1 MWETPSRRIYPVRRC
16 GVAAPLLRS
25 RRVLAVGRFVK
36 YGYARGSWLL
46 TTAARDVLLGFVISI
61 ARWVDIPMGVLLHAS
76 TAFADFFGVL
86 LLRAFSSESFN
97 TTIHGCWTADA
108 RPLQSRMIRFRK
120 EEMLLNFL
128 VRYSLLVISPLKEF
142 AEVPSVFTV
151 TFSVFFLSFSLMSRG
166 KSSLD
171 RHCRSNLPRT
181 VSTVPVQRA
190 VVGRGVRL
198 SLSSLNDGITH
209 ATVVMIV
216 GKHVSLCGYGEV
228 CAFAFRVSRV
238 SPEEY
243 QRIYSSWEMAS
254 GISVFGMFGST
265 TDTVQTYDVVSG
277 RRFGLGIPQ
286 CVFSCSLFVVLSAAR
301 PLLSRSS

>member
-1 MWETPSRRIYPVRRC
+1 MGDSVAADLSGTTLRRRC
-16 GVAAPLLRS
+16 PLLRS

-36 YGYARGSWLL
+36 YGYERGSWLL
-46 TTAARDVLLGFVISI
+46 TTAARDVLLGFVTSI
-61 ARWVDIPMGVLLHAS
+61 ARWVDIPMGVLLHPS

-128 VRYSLLVISPLKEF
+128 VRYFLLVIAPFKEF

-151 TFSVFFLSFSLMSRG
+151 TFSVFFYHFLSCLVVSLRWQA
-166 KSSLD
+166 
-171 RHCRSNLPRT
+171 LPQQFAEDS
-181 VSTVPVQRA
+181 VYCSGAKA

-216 GKHVSLCGYGEV
+216 GEV

-238 SPEEY
+238 RMLFAETWPLRSP
-243 QRIYSSWEMAS
+243 SW
-254 GISVFGMFGST
+254 IVDTKTSVE
-265 TDTVQTYDVVSG
+265 
-277 RRFGLGIPQ
+277 
-286 CVFSCSLFVVLSAAR
+286 
-301 PLLSRSS
+301 

>member
-1 MWETPSRRIYPVRRC
+1 MYQSAWLYGRMWETPSRRIYPVRRC

-46 TTAARDVLLGFVISI
+46 TTAARDVLLGFVTSI

-120 EEMLLNFL
+120 EELLLNFL
-128 VRYSLLVISPLKEF
+128 VRYSLLVIAPLKEF

-151 TFSVFFLSFSLMSRG
+151 TFSVFFYHFLSCLVVSLRWQA
-166 KSSLD
+166 
-171 RHCRSNLPRT
+171 LPQQFAEDS
-181 VSTVPVQRA
+181 VYCSGAKA
-190 VVGRGVRL
+190 VVGRSVRL

-209 ATVVMIV
+209 ATVVLIV

-228 CAFAFRVSRV
+228 CAFAFRVSCVRMLFAETWPLR
-238 SPEEY
+238 SP
-243 QRIYSSWEMAS
+243 SW
-254 GISVFGMFGST
+254 IVDTKTSVE
-265 TDTVQTYDVVSG
+265 
-277 RRFGLGIPQ
+277 
-286 CVFSCSLFVVLSAAR
+286 
-301 PLLSRSS
+301 